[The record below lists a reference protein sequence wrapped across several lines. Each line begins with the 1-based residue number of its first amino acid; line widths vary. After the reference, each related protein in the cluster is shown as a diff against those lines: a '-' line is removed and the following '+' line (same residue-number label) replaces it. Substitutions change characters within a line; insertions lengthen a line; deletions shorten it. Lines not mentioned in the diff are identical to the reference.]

1 MWMEDESPLC
11 VCVCVCV
18 CVYISRLQEPVANV
32 GKANCLMALI
42 FTQTFYNSHFNTF
55 YSLDI

>member
-1 MWMEDESPLC
+1 
-11 VCVCVCV
+11 
-18 CVYISRLQEPVANV
+18 VYISRLQEPVANV